1 MKVGGQAV
9 IEGVMMKSKDL
20 WSVAVRDPKGVIHV
34 KKERLRPLPKVLK
47 LPFIRGVYALY
58 QSLALGV
65 KAINYS
71 ASKALDE
78 DEGEKPMSSAT
89 ITLTMLF
96 AFVMGI
102 GIFLFLPLYLT
113 KLLALV
119 VRPIAESSFLFNI
132 ADGIL
137 RVGFFVVYIFV
148 ISLWKDMRR
157 IFEYHGAEHKV
168 IFAFEAGTD
177 MELSS
182 IKKFGTH
189 HPRCGTSFLFI
200 VMLMSILVFS
210 IIPKTWD
217 FSWKFGSRVVLIP
230 LIAGCS
236 YEVLR
241 YSARASANPIIKF
254 LIQPGLLLQR
264 ITTKDPDD
272 SQIEVALRAL
282 SEVVPGLKPDMPD
295 MEKSV

>member
-1 MKVGGQAV
+1 
-9 IEGVMMKSKDL
+9 MMKSKDL

-34 KKERLRPLPKVLK
+34 KKEQLRPLPKFLK
-47 LPFIRGVYALY
+47 TPFIRGIYALY

-65 KAINYS
+65 QAINYS

-78 DEGEKPMSSAT
+78 DEGKPMSSAA
-89 ITLTMLF
+89 ITMTMLF
-96 AFVMGI
+96 AFVMAI

-113 KLLALV
+113 KLIALGF
-119 VRPIAESSFLFNI
+119 RPVAESSFLFNI
-132 ADGIL
+132 VDGIL
-137 RVGFFVVYIFV
+137 RVVFFIVYVFV

-177 MELSS
+177 MELAT
-182 IKKFGTH
+182 IQKFGTY

-210 IIPKTWD
+210 IIPKQWD
-217 FSWKFGSRVVLIP
+217 FLWKFASRVVLIP
-230 LIAGCS
+230 MIAGLS
-236 YEVLR
+236 YEILR
-241 YSARASANPIIKF
+241 YSAKSTANPVIKF

-264 ITTKDPDD
+264 ITTKEPDD
-272 SQIEVALRAL
+272 SQVEVALRAL
-282 SEVVPGLKPDMPD
+282 TEVIPGLKPEVMPD

>member
-1 MKVGGQAV
+1 
-9 IEGVMMKSKDL
+9 MMKSKDL
-20 WSVAVRDPKGVIHV
+20 WSVAVRDQKGVIHV
-34 KKERLRPLPKVLK
+34 KKEQLRPMPKALK

-71 ASKALDE
+71 ASKAIDE
-78 DEGEKPMSSAT
+78 EEEKPMSSAT
-89 ITLTMLF
+89 ITLTMAF

-113 KLLALV
+113 KLIGLM
-119 VRPIAESSFLFNI
+119 VRPVAESSFLFNI

-177 MELSS
+177 MQLSS

-200 VMLMSILVFS
+200 VMLMSILIFS
-210 IIPKTWD
+210 IIPKEWA
-217 FSWKFGSRVVLIP
+217 FSWKFASRVVLIP
-230 LIAGCS
+230 MIAGLS

-241 YSARASANPIIKF
+241 YSASASANPIIKF

-264 ITTKDPDD
+264 ITTKEPDD
-272 SQIEVALRAL
+272 AQIEVALRAL
-282 SEVVPGLKPDMPD
+282 TEVVPGVRP
-295 MEKSV
+295 EQVS

>member
-9 IEGVMMKSKDL
+9 IEGVMMKNRDL
-20 WSVAVRDPKGVIHV
+20 WSVAVRDPMGVIHV
-34 KKERLRPLPKVLK
+34 KKERLRPLPKILK
-47 LPFIRGVYALY
+47 IPFIRGVNALY

-78 DEGEKPMSSAT
+78 TEEKPMSSLT
-89 ITLTMLF
+89 ITLTMVF

-102 GIFLFLPLYLT
+102 GIFLFLPLYIT
-113 KLLALV
+113 KLIAAVLP
-119 VRPIAESSFLFNI
+119 PIGESSFLFNI
-132 ADGIL
+132 ADGVL
-137 RVGFFVVYIFV
+137 RVGFFIVYIFI
-148 ISLWKDMRR
+148 ISQWKDMRR

-177 MELSS
+177 MEISS
-182 IKKFGTH
+182 IQKFGTY

-210 IIPKTWD
+210 VIPKTWA

-230 LIAGCS
+230 MIAGLS
-236 YEVLR
+236 YEILR
-241 YSARASANPIIKF
+241 YSAKSTANPLIKF

-264 ITTKDPDD
+264 ITTKEPDD

-282 SEVVPGLKPDMPD
+282 TEVVPALKPE
-295 MEKSV
+295 MEKVS

>member
-1 MKVGGQAV
+1 
-9 IEGVMMKSKDL
+9 MMKSKDL

-34 KKERLRPLPKVLK
+34 KKEQLRPVPKFLK

-65 KAINYS
+65 RALDYS
-71 ASKALDE
+71 ASKALNE
-78 DEGEKPMSSAT
+78 DKGDKPLSSAA
-89 ITLTMLF
+89 IMMTMVF

-102 GIFLFLPLYLT
+102 GIFLLLPLYIT
-113 KLLALV
+113 KLIALLY
-119 VRPIAESSFLFNI
+119 RPIAESSFLFNI
-132 ADGIL
+132 ADGVL

-168 IFAFEAGTD
+168 IFAFEAGTN
-177 MELSS
+177 MELAS

-200 VMLMSILVFS
+200 VMLMSILIFS

-217 FSWKFGSRVVLIP
+217 FSWKFASRVVLIP
-230 LIAGCS
+230 LIAGLS
-236 YEVLR
+236 YEVLK
-241 YSARASANPIIKF
+241 YSAGDSANPVIKF

-264 ITTKDPDD
+264 ITTKEPDD
-272 SQIEVALRAL
+272 SQIEVALCAL
-282 SEVVPGLKPDMPD
+282 NEVIPVLKP
-295 MEKSV
+295 EVERLS